1 MFPVKNN
8 GEIDMG
14 KIDMVISPV
23 GTSCG
28 YFGSVARCFLFYA
41 AGIISFMTVLPVHD
55 ASAAIIAVNNIEGF
69 RSPTRIATTESG
81 KIYITDHRK
90 SAVIILDAAGKKL
103 NTLYGV
109 KAPLGVAVHETAP
122 DEICEKYKDKQNKED
137 KCKGPTA
144 IEGQTLLY
152 VGDEGDGSV
161 KIFKDS
167 KKYGVLGSGSGEFI
181 MPNAIAVTSDLTVFV
196 VDSKANQIKK
206 YDNTGTLQTTFGSES
221 LNFPTDIALNE
232 LTGELYVA
240 DFYNVRIR
248 TYDFAGNWVRDI
260 FAPNNDDGAPLFF
273 RPVGLG
279 IDPTGNLYVVDNA
292 LSCVVKISN
301 LGLRLDTIGYA
312 NGEYWTG
319 ELSVPIDAAVIGNLI
334 FVTSNKDRKVKVF
347 EVTP

>member
-1 MFPVKNN
+1 
-8 GEIDMG
+8 MG
-14 KIDMVISPV
+14 ISPV
-23 GTSCG
+23 RTSCRH
-28 YFGSVARCFLFYA
+28 FGGLARCFLFYA
-41 AGIISFMTVLPVHD
+41 AVVISFMTVLPARDV
-55 ASAAIIAVNNIEGF
+55 SAEIIAVNNIGGF
-69 RSPTRIATTESG
+69 KSPTRIATTESG

-90 SAVIILDAAGKKL
+90 SAVVILDDEGKKL
-103 NTLYGV
+103 NTLYGF

-122 DEICEKYKDKQNKED
+122 VVNCEKYKVKKKKED
-137 KCKGPTA
+137 KCKNPTVT
-144 IEGQTLLY
+144 EGQILLY

-167 KKYGVLGSGSGEFI
+167 KKYGALGSGRGEFI

-232 LTGELYVA
+232 LTGELYVT
-240 DFYNVRIR
+240 DFYNERIR
-248 TYDFAGNWVRDI
+248 TYDFDGNWVRDI
-260 FAPNNDDGAPLFF
+260 FAPNNDDGDPLFF

-279 IDPTGNLYVVDNA
+279 IDSTGNLYVVDNA

-301 LGLRLDTIGYA
+301 QGIRLDTIGYA

-319 ELSVPIDAAVIGNLI
+319 ELSLPIDVAVTGNRI
-334 FVTSNKDRKVKVF
+334 FVTSNKDQKIKVF

>member
-1 MFPVKNN
+1 M

-14 KIDMVISPV
+14 IRPV
-23 GTSCG
+23 RTSCRH
-28 YFGSVARCFLFYA
+28 FGGLARCFLFCA
-41 AGIISFMTVLPVHD
+41 AVVMSFMTVLPVRNV
-55 ASAAIIAVNNIEGF
+55 SAEIIAVNNIGGF
-69 RSPTRIATTESG
+69 KSPTRIATTESG

-90 SAVIILDAAGKKL
+90 RAVVILDDEGKKL
-103 NTLYGV
+103 NTLYGF

-122 DEICEKYKDKQNKED
+122 VENCEKHKDRKNKD
-137 KCKGPTA
+137 KCKNPTVT
-144 IEGQTLLY
+144 EGQILLY

-196 VDSKANQIKK
+196 VDSKADQIKK

-232 LTGELYVA
+232 LTGELYVT

-248 TYDFAGNWVRDI
+248 TYDFDGNWVRDI
-260 FAPNNDDGAPLFF
+260 FAPNNDDGDPLFF

-279 IDPTGNLYVVDNA
+279 IDSSGNLYVVDNA

-301 LGLRLDTIGYA
+301 LGIRLDTIGYA

-319 ELSVPIDAAVIGNLI
+319 ELSVPVDASVIGTKVY
-334 FVTSNKDRKVKVF
+334 VTSNGSHQLRIF
-347 EVTP
+347 EVIMP

>member
-1 MFPVKNN
+1 
-8 GEIDMG
+8 MG
-14 KIDMVISPV
+14 ISPV
-23 GTSCG
+23 RTSCRH
-28 YFGSVARCFLFYA
+28 FGGLARCFLFYA
-41 AGIISFMTVLPVHD
+41 AVVISFITVLPARDV
-55 ASAAIIAVNNIEGF
+55 SAEIIAVNNIGGF
-69 RSPTRIATTESG
+69 KSPTRIATTESG
-81 KIYITDHRK
+81 KIYITDHKK
-90 SAVIILDAAGKKL
+90 SAVVILDDEGNKL
-103 NTLYGV
+103 NTLYGF

-122 DEICEKYKDKQNKED
+122 VENCEKYKDKQNKED
-137 KCKGPTA
+137 KCKDPTVT
-144 IEGQTLLY
+144 EGQILLY

-167 KKYGVLGSGSGEFI
+167 KKYGVLGSGRGEFI

-232 LTGELYVA
+232 LTGELYVT
-240 DFYNVRIR
+240 DFYNLRIR

-260 FAPNNDDGAPLFF
+260 FAPNNDDGDPLFF

-279 IDPTGNLYVVDNA
+279 IDTTGNLYVVDNA

-301 LGLRLDTIGYA
+301 LGIRLDTIGYA

-319 ELSVPIDAAVIGNLI
+319 ELSLPIDAAVTGNRI
-334 FVTSNKDRKVKVF
+334 FVTSNKDQKIKVF